1 MFQSEL
7 PTYLQNID
15 LKSINDFEDPAIGAG
30 ILSQNDHMF
39 NVKDQIEWLKKYTP
53 DFTKGKKVVEALQVK
68 LYRKTTNYDFTPCSL
83 NAESRP

>member
-15 LKSINDFEDPAIGAG
+15 LKLINDFEDPAIGAG
-30 ILSQNDHMF
+30 ILSQNEHMF
-39 NVKDQIEWLKKYTP
+39 NVKDQIEWLKTNAP

-68 LYRKTTNYDFTPCSL
+68 TVPKKYKL
-83 NAESRP
+83 